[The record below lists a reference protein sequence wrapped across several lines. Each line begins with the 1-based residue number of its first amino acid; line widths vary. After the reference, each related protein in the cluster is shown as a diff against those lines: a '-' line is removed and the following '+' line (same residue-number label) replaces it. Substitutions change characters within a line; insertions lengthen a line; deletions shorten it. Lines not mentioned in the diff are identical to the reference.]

1 MEVDLLPSLCFF
13 ALLLETL
20 VPSLHSS
27 RFSCFLSPL
36 GCQSFRHLSYGC
48 CVHCRTQAL
57 LYAFFSVAFAL
68 IKEGEIL
75 RVKHRIVGLE

>member
-1 MEVDLLPSLCFF
+1 MEADLLPSLCFF

-27 RFSCFLSPL
+27 RVNCFLSAL

-48 CVHCRTQAL
+48 CVHCRSQV
-57 LYAFFSVAFAL
+57 FCMPFSVTFAL